1 MNMRGRLPDPEKQ
14 IVETAD
20 AATEGMLLM
29 KYTCQKSDLCEV
41 LPNVA
46 KAASAKTPM
55 EALSAICLRASG
67 QELELTGYDLELG
80 IRTQIPAAVE
90 EEGVVLTD
98 SRLFSELVRRMPEGV
113 LQIDIDDHL
122 KITIT
127 GGGTSCQLPGMRAD
141 EYPDLPDIEQ
151 EQGAVIPQSLLKNM
165 IDQTIYAVSLDETK
179 PIFTGELIEMADDA
193 LNIVA
198 LDNYRMALRTEPLP
212 GQEPMKFVVPAKA
225 LREIE
230 HLLGDDEKNENP
242 CKIRLDQHHAMFEIG
257 HYIVYTRLLAG
268 DFINY
273 RRSIPENAKTEV
285 TLSRRELMDS
295 LERCGLLISEK
306 NKTAVRFQFEEDRVL
321 ISCQNVVG
329 SVDDQIPC
337 DMTGE
342 KMVIGFNNRYLLDA
356 VRAVQSDRVRLFLT
370 AADRAVKVMEAD
382 GDGSVAIIMPVQVR
396 R

>member
-1 MNMRGRLPDPEKQ
+1 MNMRGLLPDPEKQ

>member
-1 MNMRGRLPDPEKQ
+1 MNMRGRLPDPEKR

>member
-1 MNMRGRLPDPEKQ
+1 MNMRGLLPDAEKR

-20 AATEGMLLM
+20 AATQGMLLM

>member
-1 MNMRGRLPDPEKQ
+1 
-14 IVETAD
+14 
-20 AATEGMLLM
+20 M
-29 KYTCQKSDLCEV
+29 KFTCQKSELCDV

-55 EALSAICLRASG
+55 EALSAICLRAYG
-67 QELELTGYDLELG
+67 QELELTGYDLEFG

-90 EEGVVLTD
+90 EEGVVLAN
-98 SRLFSELVRRMPEGV
+98 SRLFSELVRRMPDGV
-113 LQIDIDDHL
+113 LQIEIDEHL

-127 GGGTSCQLPGMRAD
+127 GGGTFCQLPGMRAD

-151 EQGAVIPQSLLKNM
+151 KQGAVIPQNLLKNM

-179 PIFTGELIEMADDA
+179 PIFTGELIEMAEDV

-198 LDNYRMALRTEPLP
+198 LDNYRMALRTEPLV
-212 GQEPMKFVVPAKA
+212 GQAPMKFVVPAKA

-230 HLLGDDEKNENP
+230 HLLSDDEKNENP

-257 HYIVYTRLLAG
+257 NYIVYTRLLAG

-285 TLSRRELMDS
+285 TLSRRDLMES

-306 NKTAVRFQFEEDRVL
+306 NKTAVRFQFEEDRIM

-329 SVDDQIPC
+329 SVDDQISC

-356 VRAVQSDRVRLFLT
+356 VRAVQSDKVRIFLT
-370 AADRAVKVMEAD
+370 AADRAVKIMEAD

>member
-1 MNMRGRLPDPEKQ
+1 
-14 IVETAD
+14 
-20 AATEGMLLM
+20 M
-29 KYTCQKSDLCEV
+29 KITCQKNDLYEV

-46 KAASAKTPM
+46 KATSVKTPM
-55 EALSAICLRASG
+55 EALAAIRICASG
-67 QELELTGYDLELG
+67 QELSLTGYDLELG

-90 EEGVVLTD
+90 EEGMLLAD
-98 SRLFSELVRRMPEGV
+98 SRFFSEIIRRMPDGV
-113 LQIDIDDHL
+113 LVIETDERL

-127 GGGTSCQLPGMRAD
+127 GGGTSCQLAGMNAE
-141 EYPDLPDIEQ
+141 EYPELPDVEQ
-151 EQGAVIPQSLLKNM
+151 QQGAVIPQSLLKNM

-179 PIFTGELIEMADDA
+179 PIFTGELIEMADDV

-225 LREIE
+225 LREIQ
-230 HLLGDDEKNENP
+230 HLLEDDENNEHP
-242 CKIRLDQHHAMFEIG
+242 CAIRLDQHHAIFEIG
-257 HYIVYTRLLAG
+257 KYTVYTRLLAG

-285 TLSRRELMDS
+285 QMNRRELIDS

-329 SVDDQIPC
+329 SVDDQIAC
-337 DMTGE
+337 DITGE
-342 KMVIGFNNRYLLDA
+342 KMVIGFNNRYLLEA
-356 VRAVQSDRVRLFLT
+356 VRAVQGDRVRLFLT

-382 GDGSVAIIMPVQVR
+382 GDGSVAVIMPVQVR

>member
-1 MNMRGRLPDPEKQ
+1 
-14 IVETAD
+14 
-20 AATEGMLLM
+20 M

-55 EALSAICLRASG
+55 EALSAICLRVSG

-98 SRLFSELVRRMPEGV
+98 SRLFAELVRRMPDGV
-113 LQIDIDDHL
+113 LQIETDDHL

-198 LDNYRMALRTEPLP
+198 LDNYRMALRTEPLA
-212 GQEPMKFVVPAKA
+212 GQESMKFVVPAKA

-273 RRSIPENAKTEV
+273 RRSIPENTKTEV

-329 SVDDQIPC
+329 SVDDQLSC
-337 DMTGE
+337 DMNGE

-356 VRAVQSDRVRLFLT
+356 VRAVQSDKVRLFLT
-370 AADRAVKVMEAD
+370 AADRAVKIMEAD

>member
-1 MNMRGRLPDPEKQ
+1 MNMRGLLPDPEKR